1 MGNAEKQF
9 SGFPILYRHDGSCT
23 FRRMTE
29 TPPKSSDEHDT
40 AETVEATMALSALVR
55 ALARAAAVAD
65 FRHGEGSGRT
75 AATEDKQ
82 T

>member
-1 MGNAEKQF
+1 
-9 SGFPILYRHDGSCT
+9 
-23 FRRMTE
+23 MTE